1 MAERSDAKHR
11 RARRKAAVTGSK
23 EIVFKYDKTDLEIYG
38 TGHME
43 PIDLEPRYS
52 TTQIPGKCL
61 KCLAEQQLDSCLR
74 QLLIEQGDSKQLQA
88 RYTSILSFLMSPESK
103 KLRNETEKYLAEG
116 KNVKV
121 KITSQGDEIEYII
134 EVTDKQTKKEEIR

>member
-1 MAERSDAKHR
+1 
-11 RARRKAAVTGSK
+11 
-23 EIVFKYDKTDLEIYG
+23 
-38 TGHME
+38 ME

>member
-1 MAERSDAKHR
+1 
-11 RARRKAAVTGSK
+11 
-23 EIVFKYDKTDLEIYG
+23 
-38 TGHME
+38 ME

-134 EVTDKQTKKEEIR
+134 EVTDKQTKKEEIRRKLPLYLMMELPSASTSVGPRCMW